1 MKFQPTTMIFI
12 KVTILG
18 ANSVLKE
25 RNIDQKANLQK
36 FKNHLMY
43 LHMCYIMLWWDKI
56 GLKVENSLFCN
67 FFSDSKHFEIYFFL
81 TGDAAYHR
89 KISVPTLLV
98 YGMKDPLVSLV
109 EMCEMERTIP
119 KAYLELIP
127 LAGHMLMQDQ
137 SQDLNVMLKKFITRY
152 FTNWISKVNLS
163 LSFFTHHLLIWN
175 IVRYCN

>member
-1 MKFQPTTMIFI
+1 MIF
-12 KVTILG
+12 
-18 ANSVLKE
+18 
-25 RNIDQKANLQK
+25 
-36 FKNHLMY
+36 
-43 LHMCYIMLWWDKI
+43 
-56 GLKVENSLFCN
+56 
-67 FFSDSKHFEIYFFL
+67 FFL

-152 FTNWISKVNLS
+152 FTN
-163 LSFFTHHLLIWN
+163 
-175 IVRYCN
+175 

>member
-1 MKFQPTTMIFI
+1 MSF
-12 KVTILG
+12 
-18 ANSVLKE
+18 
-25 RNIDQKANLQK
+25 
-36 FKNHLMY
+36 
-43 LHMCYIMLWWDKI
+43 
-56 GLKVENSLFCN
+56 
-67 FFSDSKHFEIYFFL
+67 FFL

-152 FTNWISKVNLS
+152 FTN
-163 LSFFTHHLLIWN
+163 
-175 IVRYCN
+175 